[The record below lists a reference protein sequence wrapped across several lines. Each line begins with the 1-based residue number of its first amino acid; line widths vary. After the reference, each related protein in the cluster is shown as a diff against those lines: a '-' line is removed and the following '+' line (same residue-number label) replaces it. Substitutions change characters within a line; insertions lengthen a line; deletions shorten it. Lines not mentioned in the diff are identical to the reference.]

1 MRLLREDDVVRA
13 VDKHTLENDQLDD
26 DITCILEEVQT
37 ATEKFVEWLKEMEK
51 ESKEFWEDNDD
62 EQAFGEMIAY
72 TNVLSYLRS
81 HGILGDDEE

>member
-1 MRLLREDDVVRA
+1 MRLLSAEDVVKA
-13 VDKHTLENDQLDD
+13 VDKHTLDNGQLDN

-37 ATEKFVEWLKEMEK
+37 ATEKLVEWLKEMEK
-51 ESKEFWEDNDD
+51 ESKEFWGDYDD

-81 HGILGDDEE
+81 HGTPGGDGE